1 MPLYSFTSTLYSIN
15 SYSFNVLWHA
25 PKYGERVQRK
35 AVLVI
40 AVLAVVAIVAYFAF
54 TSKSEGPVKLLGSGS
69 TFVRPAMDVWIR
81 EFTAKHSSISIEYAG
96 GGSGK
101 GLSDFFGKLV
111 DFACSDPP
119 LPKDKWEKHRGKVL
133 QFPVVLGAIVIVY
146 NVPEIGNVHLNLTG
160 EVLAKIYLGE
170 IKYWDDPEI
179 KKLNPAVAQKLP
191 HREIIAVHRSDS
203 SGSTQVFTLFLA
215 KTYPRWK
222 QVVGVG
228 KTVEW
233 PVDKIGRGIGA
244 KGNPGVVQA
253 IKTTPY
259 SIGYVELAYALSNN
273 LPYARIQ
280 NPLGEFVLAT
290 PQSISRAAK
299 IGKAPSP
306 LDDWTDI
313 SYNMVYANVENAYP
327 ITSPTYMIVWKKIP
341 DKNKCK
347 ALKEFIQFI
356 GTEGQT
362 LLPEGYAPLSQELKD
377 VVVKAAN
384 LLECS

>member
-1 MPLYSFTSTLYSIN
+1 MRGKVVIAIALL
-15 SYSFNVLWHA
+15 
-25 PKYGERVQRK
+25 
-35 AVLVI
+35 AVVI
-40 AVLAVVAIVAYFAF
+40 AVTAYLAFVPK
-54 TSKSEGPVKLLGSGS
+54 TGGQVKLLGSGS
-69 TFVRPAMDVWIR
+69 TFVRPAMDVWIKA
-81 EFTAKHSSISIEYAG
+81 FTAKHPNIDIEYAG

-119 LPKDKWEKHRGKVL
+119 LPKDKWQKHRGRVL
-133 QFPVVLGAIVIVY
+133 QFPVVLGAIVVIY
-146 NVPEIGNVHLNLTG
+146 NVPEIGNVYLNLSG

-179 KKLNPAVAQKLP
+179 KKLNPAIAQKLP

-215 KTYPRWK
+215 KSYPRWK
-222 QVVGVG
+222 ETVGVG

-253 IKTTPY
+253 VKTTPY
-259 SIGYVELAYALSNN
+259 SIGYVELAYALANN

-290 PQSISRAAK
+290 PQTISRAAK
-299 IGKAPSP
+299 IEKAPSP
-306 LDDWTDI
+306 LDDWTAI
-313 SYNMVYANVENAYP
+313 SYNMVYASIEKAYP

-341 DKNKCK
+341 DKGKCEV
-347 ALKEFIQFI
+347 LKEFIRFI
-356 GTEGQT
+356 GTEGQP
-362 LLPEGYAPLSQELKD
+362 LLPKGYAPLPQELKN
-377 VVVKAAN
+377 VVIEAAN
-384 LLECS
+384 LLECG